1 MPVLNLLQAHEKTQ
15 LEVIVSLDSM
25 GQSTKISLH
34 SLALKLDMS
43 EFTLRGVLQTLEA
56 EALTELS
63 KYFSL
68 TFANGIVHYQRV
80 SNASPIT
87 ALRYAYSRRSDYIAL
102 VEHSFHECFSTVED
116 YVADE
121 SISRTTFFR
130 KRKILREYFADRHLD
145 LSESLILTVDEI
157 TIREL
162 YYHHYSVLFG
172 DFSYPFSDKLKASS
186 ERIIDAISKALHIT
200 LSDSQKLSLLYYT
213 YVKYNRIMQGHLLT
227 DHMPIARPF
236 FVDATELV
244 DDDML
249 ASTIAIFD
257 ESLQRKN
264 IHLSQHELTLEAN
277 GYLNFMISLR
287 MLPIPVSKVPNFL
300 RVTAPLKEQL
310 VKTFAVAVNQSYWS
324 LQPFFFKQDV
334 TPIDIYLYHLVCYN
348 HPESEVTTTF
358 HNDYLDSNF
367 ADYEA
372 VAQSFMDWIAHTYPN
387 KHADITLNNVDFC
400 NDILYLLI
408 ATVPRHVVDQP
419 ISVALDINY
428 GFGYTEMLKRQ
439 IATFFDLNVIIT
451 EKPTE
456 TTDIII
462 SNVVP
467 KTPIRAIH
475 LEWSNPPT
483 YSDIELFK
491 QAVRTI
497 QCERKGCTD
506 VCCA

>member
-1 MPVLNLLQAHEKTQ
+1 M
-15 LEVIVSLDSM
+15 
-25 GQSTKISLH
+25 
-34 SLALKLDMS
+34 
-43 EFTLRGVLQTLEA
+43 
-56 EALTELS
+56 
-63 KYFSL
+63 
-68 TFANGIVHYQRV
+68 
-80 SNASPIT
+80 
-87 ALRYAYSRRSDYIAL
+87 
-102 VEHSFHECFSTVED
+102 
-116 YVADE
+116 
-121 SISRTTFFR
+121 
-130 KRKILREYFADRHLD
+130 
-145 LSESLILTVDEI
+145 
-157 TIREL
+157 
-162 YYHHYSVLFG
+162 
-172 DFSYPFSDKLKASS
+172 KASS

-387 KHADITLNNVDFC
+387 RHADITLNNVDFC

-475 LEWSNPPT
+475 LEWINPPT

-491 QAVRTI
+491 
-497 QCERKGCTD
+497 
-506 VCCA
+506 